1 MRHQFLV
8 RLVPCVVVV
17 LVATGCSNLGYYAQS
32 IGGHLDLVGQAKPVA
47 EWVQAEGTP
56 AALKDRLHLSQRI
69 REFSVQVLG
78 LPDNSSYRRYADLQR
93 SAAVWNV
100 VATPE
105 LSLSLKTWCFPVM
118 GCVGYRGYFRQEDAE
133 LFAAELRQ
141 QGLEVAVYGVPAY
154 STLGWLPGTFLS
166 DPLVNTFINYPEGDL
181 ARMMF
186 HELSHQ
192 VAYADNDTVFN
203 ESFATAVERIGST
216 MWLRQHGTPQALVEY
231 QQGNAR
237 REGFWALTGPYR
249 DRLRVLYEGPA
260 SAEENRSRKVELM
273 AALRSDYEQLKHASW
288 GGYGG
293 YDSWFYRANNPSLGV
308 LAAYSELVPQ
318 FEQVFEQLG
327 GDFKRFYATVRRMTP
342 LSYLERRQALA
353 AAASGA
359 PWQAVAPVHPG
370 GALPPGH

>member
-8 RLVPCVVVV
+8 GLVPCAIVILVV
-17 LVATGCSNLGYYAQS
+17 TGCSNLGYYAQS

-154 STLGWLPGTFLS
+154 STLGWLPGSFLS
-166 DPLVNTFINYPEGDL
+166 DPLLNTFINYPEGDL

-216 MWLRQHGTPQALVEY
+216 MWLRQYGTPEALVEY

-237 REGFWALTGPYR
+237 REGFWALTGQYR
-249 DRLRVLYEGPA
+249 DLLRALYEGPA
-260 SAEENRSRKVELM
+260 SIEEKRSRKVELM

-293 YDSWFYRANNPSLGV
+293 YDPWFYRANNPSLGV

-327 GDFKRFYATVRRMTP
+327 GDFKRFYAAVQRMTP
-342 LSYLERRQALA
+342 LPYLERRQALA

-359 PWQAVAPVHPG
+359 PWQAVAPVRSG
-370 GALPPGH
+370 GAVPLGQ